1 MSRRPSSQVF
11 SAVAGQYARFR
22 PDYPEALYRTVAAA
36 AGDHACAWDCASG
49 SGQAAFGLA
58 RHFERVI
65 ATDTSVA
72 QLAAA
77 TPHPRIVRAASAAER
92 CALAGES
99 VSLVAVAQALHWF
112 DLPAF
117 LAEAGPVLR
126 PGGVFA
132 VWSYA
137 RPRLDDPALQSAIDD
152 LHDGALGRFW
162 RFDRAAVESGY
173 RGWRVFA
180 ARPRTCRF
188 VIERDWDVDALIG
201 YLGTWSAL
209 ADCRASQGH
218 DPLEPVAKRLRAHWG
233 PGRRPVRWPVTL
245 RLGWPAAA

>member
-1 MSRRPSSQVF
+1 MSRRPSSQAF

-22 PDYPEALYRTVAAA
+22 PDYPDALYRTVADA

-49 SGQAAFGLA
+49 SGQAALGLA

-65 ATDTSVA
+65 ATDTSIA

-77 TPHPRIVRAASAAER
+77 PPHPRIVRLASAAER
-92 CALAGES
+92 CGLAGAS
-99 VSLVAVAQALHWF
+99 MSLVAVAQALHWF
-112 DLPAF
+112 ELPAF
-117 LAEAGPVLR
+117 LIEVERVLR

-137 RPRLDDPALQSAIDD
+137 RPRLEAQALQSAIDD
-152 LHDGALGRFW
+152 LHDGVLGSFW

-180 ARPRTCRF
+180 ARPRTFRF
-188 VIERDWDVDALIG
+188 MIERDWDADALIG

-209 ADCRASQGH
+209 DDCRASRGN
-218 DPLEPVAKRLRAHWG
+218 DPLAPIARRLRMHWG
-233 PGRRPVRWPVTL
+233 AGRRPVRWPVTL